1 MGYWVRRGG
10 DVHVRDP
17 FAGRNW
23 TALLHAAFLGHE
35 DMVRH
40 LVCDF
45 EARLDDVE
53 PFEVRRP

>member
-1 MGYWVRRGG
+1 M
-10 DVHVRDP
+10 HVRDP
-17 FAGRNW
+17 FGGRNW

-53 PFEVRRP
+53 PFEVRPLSAQSPMR